1 MKNLFKDKKILVAGG
16 SGLVGTNLLI
26 KLIEL
31 KSKVIASYKSR
42 IQEKKL
48 RKYYYKFDFTKIK
61 DCIFATKNKDI
72 VFICAVQG
80 SGIIGLKNY

>member
-1 MKNLFKDKKILVAGG
+1 MKNLFKNKRILVAGG

-42 IQEKKL
+42 IQEIPEL
-48 RKYYYKFDFTKIK
+48 KFK
-61 DCIFATKNKDI
+61 
-72 VFICAVQG
+72 
-80 SGIIGLKNY
+80 LKNAFKQIMDLEKNNENSEIEKKN

>member
-1 MKNLFKDKKILVAGG
+1 MKNLFKNKRILVAGG

-42 IQEKKL
+42 IQEKK
-48 RKYYYKFDFTKIK
+48 TKKI
-61 DCIFATKNKDI
+61 
-72 VFICAVQG
+72 
-80 SGIIGLKNY
+80 LL